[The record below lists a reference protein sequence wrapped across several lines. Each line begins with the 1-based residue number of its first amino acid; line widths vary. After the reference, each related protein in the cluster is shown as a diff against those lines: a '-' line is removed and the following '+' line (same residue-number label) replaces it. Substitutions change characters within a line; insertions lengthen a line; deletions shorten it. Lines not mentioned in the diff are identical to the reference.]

1 MNWGK
6 GIVLGMSAFIVF
18 ILVLVIIL
26 MRQNVN
32 LESADYYSKEINYEK
47 EISAM
52 RNAEAL
58 DEKIK
63 AISQEDH
70 LLVQLPEEGD
80 FGKITIKLIRPD
92 NNKLDKEY
100 SFNDTRTFLI
110 EKSELSK
117 GAYKIEILYSFRGKE
132 CMQKETIYI

>member
-6 GIVLGMSAFIVF
+6 GIVLGMSLFIVF

-47 EISAM
+47 ELVAM
-52 RNAEAL
+52 RNAEAIE
-58 DEKIK
+58 EKIK

-70 LLVQLPEEGD
+70 LVLQLPQEGD
-80 FGKITIKLIRPD
+80 FGKVTIKLIRPD
-92 NNKLDKEY
+92 NDTLDKEY
-100 SFNDTRTFLI
+100 SFDDTRSFLI

-117 GAYKIEILYSFRGKE
+117 GAYKLEILYTFKGKE
-132 CMQKETIYI
+132 CLQKETIYI

>member
-6 GIVLGMSAFIVF
+6 GIVLGMSLFIVF

-32 LESADYYSKEINYEK
+32 LESADYYSKEISYEK
-47 EISAM
+47 ELVAM
-52 RNAEAL
+52 RNAEAIE
-58 DEKIK
+58 EKIK

-70 LLVQLPEEGD
+70 IVLQLPQEGD
-80 FGKITIKLIRPD
+80 FGKVSIKLIRPD
-92 NNKLDKEY
+92 NNTLDKEY
-100 SFNDTRTFLI
+100 SFDDTRSFLI

-117 GAYKIEILYSFRGKE
+117 GAYKLEILYTFKGKE
-132 CMQKETIYI
+132 CLQKETIYI

>member
-6 GIVLGMSAFIVF
+6 GIVLGMSLFIVF

-47 EISAM
+47 ELVAM
-52 RNAEAL
+52 RNAEAI

-70 LLVQLPEEGD
+70 LVLQLPQEGD
-80 FGKITIKLIRPD
+80 FGKVTIKLIRPD
-92 NNKLDKEY
+92 DNTLDKEY
-100 SFNDTRTFLI
+100 TFDDTRSFLI

-117 GAYKIEILYSFRGKE
+117 GAYKLEILYTFKGKE
-132 CMQKETIYI
+132 CLQKETIYI

>member
-6 GIVLGMSAFIVF
+6 GIVLGMSLFIVF

-47 EISAM
+47 ELVAM
-52 RNAEAL
+52 RNAEAM

-70 LLVQLPEEGD
+70 LVLQLPQEGD
-80 FGKITIKLIRPD
+80 FGKVTIKLIRPD
-92 NNKLDKEY
+92 NNTLDKEY
-100 SFNDTRTFLI
+100 SFDDTRSFLI

-117 GAYKIEILYSFRGKE
+117 GAYKLEILYTFMGKE
-132 CMQKETIYI
+132 CLQKETIYI

>member
-6 GIVLGMSAFIVF
+6 GIVLGMSLFIVF

-47 EISAM
+47 ELVAM
-52 RNAEAL
+52 RNAEAIE
-58 DEKIK
+58 EKIK
-63 AISQEDH
+63 AILQEDH
-70 LLVQLPEEGD
+70 LVLQLPQEGD
-80 FGKITIKLIRPD
+80 FGKVTIKLIRPD
-92 NNKLDKEY
+92 NNTLDKEY
-100 SFNDTRTFLI
+100 SFDDTRSFLI

-117 GAYKIEILYSFRGKE
+117 GAYKLEILYTFKGKE
-132 CMQKETIYI
+132 CLQKETIYI